1 MSMIETTDQLA
12 ALCAR
17 LAEEPFVTVDTE
29 FLRDKTY
36 WPQLCLV
43 QLASRR
49 EAVAIDPLAPGID
62 LDPLFA
68 LMANPAVL
76 KVFHAARQD
85 VEIFVQMAGAVPA
98 PLFDTQVAA
107 MVCGFGDAASYET
120 LAGKLAGARI
130 DKSSRFT
137 DWSNRPLTDRQVEYA
152 LADVTHLR
160 VVYDKLSQRLAKSGR
175 ADWLAEE
182 MAVLTNAATYRLDP
196 DQAWTRLKPRG
207 GTPQFLNVLR
217 AVAAWRETEAQKRNL
232 PRTRLIRDES
242 ILELASQTPTTVE
255 DLARSRSITRGQA
268 EGALGQSL
276 LAAVKRGLEQPTSE
290 APRLADRLEVPSGR
304 AALIELLK
312 VLLKANCERH
322 QVAQRLVAVSS
333 DLDLIACQE
342 HPDVPAMRGWRYEIF
357 GADAQSLKR
366 GELALT
372 VDRDQ
377 IRVVKLAEVA
387 ISP

>member
-1 MSMIETTDQLA
+1 M
-12 ALCAR
+12 
-17 LAEEPFVTVDTE
+17 
-29 FLRDKTY
+29 
-36 WPQLCLV
+36 
-43 QLASRR
+43 
-49 EAVAIDPLAPGID
+49 
-62 LDPLFA
+62 
-68 LMANPAVL
+68 
-76 KVFHAARQD
+76 
-85 VEIFVQMAGAVPA
+85 
-98 PLFDTQVAA
+98 
-107 MVCGFGDAASYET
+107 
-120 LAGKLAGARI
+120 
-130 DKSSRFT
+130 
-137 DWSNRPLTDRQVEYA
+137 
-152 LADVTHLR
+152 
-160 VVYDKLSQRLAKSGR
+160 
-175 ADWLAEE
+175 
-182 MAVLTNAATYRLDP
+182 
-196 DQAWTRLKPRG
+196 
-207 GTPQFLNVLR
+207 
-217 AVAAWRETEAQKRNL
+217 

-304 AALIELLK
+304 AALIELLR